1 MYFVLAVG
9 RELFKLDIPTRF
21 LAHSLPP
28 FPSFLRS
35 FLLPSL
41 LRLLYQ
47 VTASVGLKHNSQV
60 LLANAWHHR
69 SDAISSVMALGG
81 IVAARA
87 GLAAL
92 DPVAGRLEGGRKG
105 GREGEAVRGHIG
117 TGVEGSYF
125 EPGPYATSLSSQS
138 LSTYLSS
145 LSLPPPLPLF
155 PPFLS
160 GILVTAMIGL
170 TGMQIFLD
178 SMNQLTDTVESDSIP
193 QIRRVAATVEG
204 VRETSNVRARRMG
217 PQLLVDLRI
226 LVDSEISASAAQQV
240 ADQVR
245 WRIRRDFP
253 NVSEVLVSTKTEL
266 LPCPLTNE
274 LRQPSEIEAD
284 VRTLLGPEW
293 ARQEPLVSAVRKVV
307 VHYTS
312 MAPTV
317 DVLLQIDPELSVREA
332 GEVARRV
339 KV

>member
-1 MYFVLAVG
+1 
-9 RELFKLDIPTRF
+9 
-21 LAHSLPP
+21 
-28 FPSFLRS
+28 
-35 FLLPSL
+35 
-41 LRLLYQ
+41 
-47 VTASVGLKHNSQV
+47 
-60 LLANAWHHR
+60 
-69 SDAISSVMALGG
+69 
-81 IVAARA
+81 
-87 GLAAL
+87 
-92 DPVAGRLEGGRKG
+92 
-105 GREGEAVRGHIG
+105 
-117 TGVEGSYF
+117 
-125 EPGPYATSLSSQS
+125 
-138 LSTYLSS
+138 
-145 LSLPPPLPLF
+145 
-155 PPFLS
+155 
-160 GILVTAMIGL
+160 
-170 TGMQIFLD
+170 MQIFLD

-307 VHYTS
+307 VHYSS

-339 KV
+339 QVLVEGVKDVTRAEIHMDLTSTGSPATAVLHSPGEGGGGGS